1 MTQEISISN
10 REDILYYL
18 KTKSKKKIQNLYS
31 LANTLIEKFK
41 DNKVH
46 FRGLIEISNVCE
58 KNCLYCG
65 LRRDLK
71 IDRYTMTK
79 EEILNAAKFCSDKG
93 YGSLCIQSGEITT
106 QKRLEFLVDVISS
119 IKKEYNLQM
128 TLSFG
133 EMPKKSLQKL
143 FDAGGRRYLL
153 RIETSNEKLYEK
165 LHPKD
170 GKHEF
175 KTRVN
180 TLKDLKSIG
189 YQVGTGIMIGLPYQT
204 YDDLANDL
212 LFFKKLD
219 IDMLGMGPYVPHPKS
234 PIYIVKPRLKDAYA
248 ISIKMVALARL
259 FLKDVNIAATT
270 ALQVFDKKGREKAL
284 SAGANILMPIVTP
297 INLRKNYLIY
307 PDKPCI
313 EDTKEECFNCL
324 NARLRSINKE
334 MGKNEFGDSIHFF
347 KRTNNL

>member
-1 MTQEISISN
+1 MTQEIFLSN
-10 REDILYYL
+10 KKDILYYL
-18 KTKSKKKIQNLYS
+18 KTKSKKKIQNLFS
-31 LANTLIEKFK
+31 EANTLLEKYRG
-41 DNKVH
+41 NKIH
-46 FRGLIEISNVCE
+46 YRGLIEFSNVCE

-65 LRRDLK
+65 LRKDLK

-79 EEILNAAKFCSDKG
+79 KEILSAAKFCFDRG
-93 YGSLCIQSGEITT
+93 YGSLCMQSGEITS
-106 QKRLEFLVDVISS
+106 QKRLEFLVDVISA

-133 EMPKKSLQKL
+133 EMPKTSLQKL

-165 LHPKD
+165 LHRKD
-170 GKHEF
+170 DKHEF
-175 KTRVN
+175 KTRIN
-180 TLKDLKSIG
+180 TLKNLKSIG
-189 YQVGTGIMIGLPYQT
+189 FQVGTGIMIGLPYQT

-212 LFFKKLD
+212 LFFKEID

-234 PIYIVKPRLKDAYA
+234 PLYIVKPRLKDAYA
-248 ISIKMVALARL
+248 LSIKMVALARL

-270 ALQVFDKKGREKAL
+270 AMQVFDKKGRERAL

-307 PDKPCI
+307 PDKPCV
-313 EDTKEECFNCL
+313 EDTKEQCFNCL

-334 MGKNEFGDSIHFF
+334 MGKNEFGDSAHFF
-347 KRTNNL
+347 KRTKKV